1 MRFNSNRS
9 YIRHYLHYLLNKKVD
24 VGERI
29 FLNRS
34 NPLFLNELPA
44 VCVSFEGETEISVI
58 VGSSHCPKQYE
69 RPLNVTITIV
79 ANNTQDNFCEDLLD
93 ELGFQIER
101 AIYDDKFFSAYLE
114 ELDFTKVDQ
123 SGLLAGSALKSVT
136 VYDII
141 NEESNNIIIAHELN
155 FELLYHTRAY
165 TEKVMDDFEIVGLD
179 IYISPESE
187 K

>member
-1 MRFNSNRS
+1 M
-9 YIRHYLHYLLNKKVD
+9 
-24 VGERI
+24 
-29 FLNRS
+29 
-34 NPLFLNELPA
+34 
-44 VCVSFEGETEISVI
+44 
-58 VGSSHCPKQYE
+58 
-69 RPLNVTITIV
+69 
-79 ANNTQDNFCEDLLD
+79 LD

>member
-69 RPLNVTITIV
+69 R
-79 ANNTQDNFCEDLLD
+79 
-93 ELGFQIER
+93 
-101 AIYDDKFFSAYLE
+101 
-114 ELDFTKVDQ
+114 
-123 SGLLAGSALKSVT
+123 ALKSVT